1 MKVNIIVERLACSN
15 PAKVILIKICV
26 CPSKQLQIN
35 PFYFCREKKYQ
46 TRTFHMEGIQA
57 RIQSLR

>member
-15 PAKVILIKICV
+15 PAKVILIKIWV

-35 PFYFCREKKYQ
+35 PSTFVEKRNIRLEHFTWKESKHEYN
-46 TRTFHMEGIQA
+46 
-57 RIQSLR
+57 L